1 MAKQRIVTL
10 PFRSRP
16 GALPGVDVF
25 DLDALGG
32 RAAECGIDLH
42 GPMRAEFHHLVCVRS
57 GSLRITVDGNDH
69 TMRPDTWLWLRPG
82 QVFHIGTGAATGTVC
97 VFQPGFFD
105 RATVSG
111 SPVGPPRPQ
120 GPMLP
125 AEGERRALEQTL
137 CLLQDV
143 YARTGVLPLDA
154 QVEIVR
160 HLLSVL
166 VLRLSHLPPH
176 QQARSRGNRVFLAFH
191 QAVENSSATSR
202 RVDEYARALGY
213 SPRTLTRAVLAV
225 TGRTAKQ
232 YLNDCTLLEAKRLLV
247 HTDLSAADI
256 ARRLGFATPSSFA
269 KFFRQRAGCAP
280 TDFRTQARGAQRVR
294 RVRPTEPGRRQPGA
308 GPPGRASP

>member
-1 MAKQRIVTL
+1 
-10 PFRSRP
+10 
-16 GALPGVDVF
+16 
-25 DLDALGG
+25 
-32 RAAECGIDLH
+32 
-42 GPMRAEFHHLVCVRS
+42 
-57 GSLRITVDGNDH
+57 
-69 TMRPDTWLWLRPG
+69 MRPDTWLWLRPG
-82 QVFHIGTGAATGTVC
+82 QVFHFGTGAATGTVC

-111 SPVGPPRPQ
+111 SPVGSPPPQ
-120 GPMLP
+120 GPMFP
-125 AEGERRALEQTL
+125 AEGEMRALEQTL
-137 CLLQDV
+137 GLLQDA

-176 QQARSRGNRVFLAFH
+176 QQAHCRGNRVFLAFH

-213 SPRTLTRAVLAV
+213 SPRTLPRAVLAV

-232 YLNDCTLLEAKRLLV
+232 YLDDCTLLEAKRLLV

-280 TDFRTQARGAQRVR
+280 TGFRTQACGARTVR
-294 RVRPTEPGRRQPGA
+294 RVRPTGPGLRQPGT
-308 GPPGRASP
+308 GPPGRAAP